1 MKMRNSEVRNFCK
14 QKESDWLC
22 GLAKGRTEPVSKT
35 EAVLK
40 QMLKMSIF
48 YKHLCSVKVDQYH
61 KYKKPKHYICA
72 VSKTEVG

>member
-1 MKMRNSEVRNFCK
+1 MRNSKVRNFCK

-35 EAVLK
+35 EVFMK

-48 YKHLCSVKVDQYH
+48 INTSVVLK
-61 KYKKPKHYICA
+61 
-72 VSKTEVG
+72 